1 MRYGR
6 AVRFRGRAGLGLAL
20 LGLAAAPAVSSDWP
34 QFDFDAAHSGVSP
47 DETTIHRDNVAT
59 LHVLYSVVLP
69 SVADGAPALLTGVA
83 TPGGVKDLL
92 FLNTKDG
99 RILALDAADGS
110 TVWARRP
117 ATGPNYTTSSPAVD
131 PGRLYVY
138 AYGLDG
144 KAHKYQVG
152 DGVEV
157 TTGGWPEVATL
168 KPDVEKGS
176 SALSVATTAG
186 GQSYL
191 HVANGGYPGDRGD
204 YQGHVTAIDLAT
216 GAQRVFNANCS
227 NRAVHFVEGGSPD
240 CAHVQSA
247 IWARAGVVYDA
258 PDDRILMATGN
269 GTYDG
274 NTGHFDWGD
283 SVFALHPDGT
293 GNGAGQPLDSYTPA
307 EFQQLQNADLDLG
320 STAPAI
326 LPVLPGSRVPHL
338 AVQSGKDAKVRLLD
352 LDDLSGAGG
361 PGHVGGELQKID
373 VPQGGGVLTQPA
385 VWSNPLDGGVWVIIA
400 NGNGIS
406 GLQATVDALGNPSL
420 TSRWTDPN
428 GGTSPIVAN
437 GILYYAG
444 ASGLRALDPATGAQL
459 WSDASIGGIHWESP
473 IVVNGRLYVTDE
485 GARLWAYALH
495 PIPPADF
502 YTVTPCRMVDTRGP
516 NGPFGGPALQGG
528 GARRLF
534 AVAGRCGV
542 PPGAVAV
549 ALNVTVVSPSGR
561 GNLRLG
567 PAGVAVPTST
577 INFAAGRIRA
587 NNAVVGLTG
596 YPLGSLWVQT
606 DILPGTTNLV
616 LDVAGYFQ

>member
-1 MRYGR
+1 MRYRRLLSSGR
-6 AVRFRGRAGLGLAL
+6 AAGLAL
-20 LGLAAAPAVSSDWP
+20 GLLGAAAPTALPSDWP
-34 QFDFDAAHSGVSP
+34 QFDFDAAHSGVSLQ
-47 DETTIHRDNVAT
+47 ETTINRGNVAT
-59 LHVLYSVVLP
+59 LHVLYNVVLP
-69 SVADGAPALLTGVA
+69 SVADGAPAFLSGVA
-83 TPGGVKDLL
+83 TPQGVKDLL

-99 RILALDAADGS
+99 RIIAVNAADGS
-110 TVWARRP
+110 TVWARQP
-117 ATGPNYTTSSPAVD
+117 ATGPRYTTSSPAVD

-144 KAHKYQVG
+144 KVHKYQMG

-176 SALSVATTAG
+176 SALSVATSAA

-191 HVANGGYPGDRGD
+191 YVANGGYPGDAGD

-216 GAQRVFNANCS
+216 GLQKVFNANCS
-227 NRAVHFVEGGSPD
+227 NQTVHFVEGGSPN
-240 CAHVQSA
+240 CPHVQSA

-258 PDDRILMATGN
+258 RSDRILMATGN

-283 SVFALHPDGT
+283 TVFALHPDGT
-293 GNGAGQPLDSYTPA
+293 GNGAGQPLDTYTPT
-307 EFQQLQNADLDLG
+307 EFQQLQNADADLG
-320 STAPAI
+320 SMAPAI
-326 LPVLPGSRVPHL
+326 LPVLAGSKVAHL

-361 PGHVGGELQKID
+361 PGHVGGELQKIG
-373 VPQGGGVLTQPA
+373 VPQGGGVLTTPA
-385 VWSNPLDGGVWVIIA
+385 VWSNPADGKVWVIIA

-406 GLQATVDALGNPSL
+406 GLQASVDGSGNPL
-420 TSRWTDPN
+420 LASRWTDAT
-428 GGTSPIVAN
+428 GGTSPMVAN
-437 GILYYAG
+437 GILYYASH
-444 ASGLRALDPATGAQL
+444 SGLRALDPATGALL

-473 IVVNGRLYVTDE
+473 IVVDGRVYVTDE
-485 GARLWAYALH
+485 AARLWAYALH

-502 YTVTPCRMVDTRGP
+502 YTVAPCRLVDTRGP

-542 PPGAVAV
+542 PTGAVAV
-549 ALNVTVVSPSGR
+549 ALNVTVVSPSGP
-561 GNLRLG
+561 GNLRVG
-567 PAGVAVPTST
+567 PAGVHLSTST
-577 INFAAGRIRA
+577 INFAAGQTRA

-606 DILPGTTNLV
+606 DIFAGTTHLV